1 MPASILNGP
10 RGKEIAAR
18 LDSVVLKHRSTA
30 EGAIRNAIIALD
42 KIARELAEQDY
53 TGKDADKIAR
63 TGAYLAKIV
72 DETVRLIEFLDGNPD
87 SRPDL
92 GIADLLK
99 FLTPEQFSQFQD
111 WVKAG
116 QNREIVVN

>member
-1 MPASILNGP
+1 MPPSILNGP
-10 RGKEIAAR
+10 RGTEITAR
-18 LDSVVLKHRSTA
+18 LNSVVLKNRSTA
-30 EGAIRNAIIALD
+30 DEAIRNSIIALD

-53 TGKDADKIAR
+53 TGKEADKIAR

-99 FLTPEQFSQFQD
+99 FLTPDQFSQFQE
-111 WVKAG
+111 WVRVG
-116 QNREIVVN
+116 QTREVVVN